1 MLRSKMLFL
10 LLAFPLAAA
19 GCAREKAEAAA
30 PSTPADRPAQVRVL
44 ELSPR
49 FVADRTSWP
58 ADLLPERRAT
68 LAAEVGG
75 SVESVTVQLGEI
87 VRAGRQLAAI
97 DERSLAQNVAEAEAW
112 LRQAEQQHE
121 RASNLFARKAVTRAH
136 LLDAETNRDV
146 ARSRLATARLELRK
160 SHVEAPWAGS
170 VAARHVEVGDFVS
183 PGTPLFD
190 LVDVARLKV
199 RAPARAAD
207 VPYLAIGREVEVTVD
222 ALPGERFAARIE
234 RMGAE
239 LDPDTRTLEVE
250 AEIDN
255 RDGRLKPGMLARITV
270 TRRELPAA
278 LVVPGSA
285 VIDLG
290 ASKAVWLVEDG
301 RATRREVTLGP
312 VIGEEVVIEGVPAGS
327 RVIVEG
333 RHLVGEGQKVEEV

>member
-1 MLRSKMLFL
+1 MSRSKILVL
-10 LLAFPLAAA
+10 LLALPLAAA

-30 PSTPADRPAQVRVL
+30 PATPADRPAQVRVL

-75 SVESVTVQLGEI
+75 SVEAVTVQLGES

-160 SHVEAPWAGS
+160 SHVSAPWAGS

-190 LVDVARLKV
+190 LVDVSRLKV
-199 RAPARAAD
+199 RAPARSAD

-270 TRRELPAA
+270 TRRELLAA

-290 ASKAVWLVEDG
+290 TSKAVWLVEDG